1 MGSLRNPV
9 FYFGAAALLLA
20 SLPLVTSA
28 TLNDYLFRI
37 FILVMLAISWNL
49 MAGAGLISLG
59 HSAFMGLGSYV
70 AILLTNNAAA
80 PLPIALAVSILA
92 GAAAGSGLAFLTGSL
107 RGKYFGI
114 CTLALSEAMRVA
126 ALMLPEFTGGGEG
139 VYLNPQKFP
148 GYPLLIA
155 VAAVGAVVCTFLAYA
170 ISRSRFQYALRAMRN
185 NENATMMLGVNPL
198 VFRIGIVTISGGM
211 ASLAGGLNIFY
222 GGFLDPGT
230 AFDLNF
236 TILSQVA
243 PLLGGL
249 YTLPGP
255 IIGAIATIS
264 LVDLTRL
271 SFGDVKGLSLLIFG
285 IVLVLSI
292 LFMPNGIW
300 GTWTRLRRRYGYRGL
315 PGDATETIVK
325 P

>member
-1 MGSLRNPV
+1 MRARL
-9 FYFGAAALLLA
+9 FYFAVAALLLA
-20 SLPLVTSA
+20 CLPLFTSA

-37 FILVMLAISWNL
+37 FTLVMLGISWNL
-49 MAGAGLISLG
+49 MASAGLVSLG

-70 AILLTNNAAA
+70 AILLSNSAAA
-80 PLPIALAVSILA
+80 PLPIALAASVLA
-92 GAAAGSGLAFLTGSL
+92 GAAAGAGLAIVTGSL

-126 ALMLPEFTGGGEG
+126 ALMLPDISGGGEG
-139 VYLNPQKFP
+139 VYLNQQRFP

-155 VAAVGAVVCTFLAYA
+155 VAAVGAVACAFVAYA

-198 VFRIGIVTISGGM
+198 VCRIGIVTISGGM

-236 TILSQVA
+236 TILAQIA

-255 IIGAIATIS
+255 IIGAIATVS
-264 LVDLTRL
+264 LTDVTRL
-271 SFGDVKGLSLLIFG
+271 SFGDVRGLSLLIFG
-285 IVLVLSI
+285 AILVLSI

-300 GTWTRLRRRYGYRGL
+300 GVWMRLKQRPRPL
-315 PGDATETIVK
+315 PADTVVNGGVK